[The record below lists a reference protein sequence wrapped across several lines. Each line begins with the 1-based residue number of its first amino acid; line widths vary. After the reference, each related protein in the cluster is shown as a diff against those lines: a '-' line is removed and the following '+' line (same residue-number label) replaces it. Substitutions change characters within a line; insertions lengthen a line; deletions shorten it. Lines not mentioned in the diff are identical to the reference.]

1 MTKAITAEKIE
12 FKRIKPED
20 KRIYDKYMPDG
31 VTRGCEFSFANL
43 CIWGEQ
49 NFAEISDHFVLFSH
63 FGSHTVYPY
72 PIGKGDKRAV
82 LDRIISDAKARGIPC
97 NISGVTDGA
106 RATLEEL
113 YPDMFE
119 FHYNDGSFD
128 YVYGINDLADLPGK
142 KYHAKRNHLNRF
154 REAHPNFKVVPID
167 EGNVDSVKR
176 MSEEWYEA
184 KLRESSES
192 DFGMERAALEKAL
205 NNFDTLG
212 LCGLILLDGERML
225 AMTVA
230 SRMNDE
236 TFDVH
241 FEKAWADVQGAY
253 AAINCEFAKYIR
265 ENYDTVRYLDRE
277 EDMGIEGLRKAKES
291 YRPHHQ
297 IKKCR
302 ARLIEK

>member
-31 VTRGCEFSFANL
+31 VTRGCEFSFTNL

-49 NFAEISDHFVLFSH
+49 NFAEVADHLVLFSH

-82 LDRIISDAKARGIPC
+82 LDRIIADAKARGIPC
-97 NISGVTDGA
+97 NISGVTDEA
-106 RATLEEL
+106 RMTLEEL

-128 YVYGINDLADLPGK
+128 YVYDINDLADLAGK

-167 EGNVDSVKR
+167 DGNVDSVKR

-184 KLRESSES
+184 KLRENPES
-192 DFGMERAALEKAL
+192 DFHMERAALEKAL
-205 NNFDTLG
+205 NNFNTLG
-212 LCGLILLDGERML
+212 LCGLIVLDGETML
-225 AMTVA
+225 AMAVA
-230 SRMNDE
+230 SRMNND

-241 FEKAWADVQGAY
+241 FEKARADVQGAY

-265 ENYDTVRYLDRE
+265 EKYDTVRYLDRE
-277 EDMGIEGLRKAKES
+277 EDMGIEGLRRAKES